1 MSLSSDFVRRQTKWP
16 SPMVRSESLIISTNS
31 MATREELLMNLDL
44 AAHRVAQSAS
54 RLSRQ
59 RQIVRTLKD
68 EHRDSEDA
76 ECLLAILEQL
86 HALSVGD
93 RDHLLR
99 TLHLPAT
106 VASATSQIQSV
117 RGH

>member
-1 MSLSSDFVRRQTKWP
+1 
-16 SPMVRSESLIISTNS
+16 

-93 RDHLLR
+93 REHLLR